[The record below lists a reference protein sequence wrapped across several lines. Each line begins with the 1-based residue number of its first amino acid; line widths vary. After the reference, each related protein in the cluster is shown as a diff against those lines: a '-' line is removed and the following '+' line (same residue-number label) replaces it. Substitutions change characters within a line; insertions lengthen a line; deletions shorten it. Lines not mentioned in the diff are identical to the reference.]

1 MKYGQYIAQKKRPE
15 WDVSAPRGKGIDVQG
30 QLTQLCHVHGAM
42 VGCSI
47 TDDWLAMHSQEHYI
61 DYKGLKDLIKA
72 CAAEGKPETSFSPR
86 TTSLTIQRYNTKKDS
101 PSERFFAKLE
111 QDVRMGKF
119 VIKRGLEQAE
129 ALRASSSPSYCPP
142 HTHTLEMRASFLL
155 AQVAHDP
162 NGWCRRMPQC
172 RCSC

>member
-15 WDVSAPRGKGIDVQG
+15 WDVSAPRGRGMDVQG

-42 VGCSI
+42 DGCN
-47 TDDWLAMHSQEHYI
+47 TPDDWLATRLQEHYI

-72 CAAEGKPETSFSPR
+72 CATEGKPETSFSPR

-111 QDVRMGKF
+111 QDVRMWNF
-119 VIKRGLEQAE
+119 VIKRGLEHSAPVP
-129 ALRASSSPSYCPP
+129 ATTP
-142 HTHTLEMRASFLL
+142 
-155 AQVAHDP
+155 
-162 NGWCRRMPQC
+162 
-172 RCSC
+172 